1 MRCDTE
7 PMTVW
12 RYTKSE
18 TRGSVKVYHP
28 MASIHII
35 TDGYWIK
42 SDKPIRHILIKRGV
56 RMKGFKMTEEK
67 VRKLL
72 PVVES
77 ILSREYGRKITL
89 KDLSVGGITVYKKD
103 CAK

>member
-1 MRCDTE
+1 MQ
-7 PMTVW
+7 
-12 RYTKSE
+12 
-18 TRGSVKVYHP
+18 
-28 MASIHII
+28 
-35 TDGYWIK
+35 
-42 SDKPIRHILIKRGV
+42 
-56 RMKGFKMTEEK
+56 GFKMTEEK

-89 KDLSVGGITVYKKD
+89 KDLSVGGITVYRQD